1 MSTDALLLSRDCLL
15 RPHQVNAARVLRTSE
30 LLRLLQDTSVAHTE
44 QLGLT
49 KEKTLEKGLLWVIA
63 RQHVRISRMPVYDEE
78 IRIVTWPDKMQ
89 HLFFPRRHQIL
100 SRDSCLVEA
109 EALWLLM
116 SEQDRRVIFPAEYEL
131 SLPERPDVP
140 SFPDLLPVRPPAG
153 AAVVKE
159 FLYTPRFSQTD
170 LNGHI
175 NNACYFDLIDDMLPA
190 GYLLTHAPS
199 DISSEYGAEIRPGQT
214 IRIRCL
220 KSENAPD
227 LFWFEG
233 IPENS
238 ETSRPSFRVRMQFQ
252 E

>member
-1 MSTDALLLSRDCLL
+1 MSADKLLLSRNVLL
-15 RPHQVNAARVLRTSE
+15 RPHQVNTARVLRTSE

-63 RQHVRISRMPVYDEE
+63 RQHIRIRRMPVYDEE
-78 IRIVTWPDKMQ
+78 IQIVSWPDRMQ
-89 HLFFPRRHQIL
+89 HLFFPRRHQIF
-100 SRDSCLVEA
+100 SGDSCLIEA

-116 SEQDRRVIFPAEYEL
+116 SEQDRRVIFPAEYGL

-175 NNACYFDLIDDMLPA
+175 NNACYYDLIDDMLPA
-190 GYLLTHAPS
+190 EYLLAHAPS
-199 DISSEYGAEIRPGQT
+199 DISSEYSTEIRPGQT

-220 KSENAPD
+220 IPENQPD

-233 IPENS
+233 IPDDPAA
-238 ETSRPSFRVRMQFQ
+238 SRPSFRIRIQF
-252 E
+252 